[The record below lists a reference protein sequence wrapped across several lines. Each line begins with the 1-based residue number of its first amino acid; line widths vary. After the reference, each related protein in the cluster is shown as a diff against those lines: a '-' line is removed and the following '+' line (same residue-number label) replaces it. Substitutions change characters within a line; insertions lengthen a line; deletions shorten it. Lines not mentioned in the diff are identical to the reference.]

1 MQILKKRIK
10 DTKVKDQKRKKRR
23 RKNIIG
29 RRNDKSLKGQKLL
42 DNSRRTKREKL
53 SSMEKKEKRHVK
65 RKSKVKG
72 LSYEIINEDT
82 EDVKLPEKKRQKKEK
97 KTSFEVTDEEKP
109 GCSHQLGKFVV
120 FD

>member
-1 MQILKKRIK
+1 M
-10 DTKVKDQKRKKRR
+10 
-23 RKNIIG
+23 
-29 RRNDKSLKGQKLL
+29 KGQKLL

-97 KTSFEVTDEEKP
+97 KTSFEITDEEKP

-120 FD
+120 FDWTTLCIEYKYKLS